1 MKVVISPRLAACK
14 DAVDFVNLLP
24 ETFDNSGKTVF
35 SGRNTIKVFK
45 VEWGGKAQEVCV
57 KRFKRPNAAQKI
69 AYTFF
74 RTTKAQRAFENAHE
88 LIRRGFDTP
97 EPMAYVRTTRCGL
110 VDYCYYVSA
119 TDYNPPIKEQLN
131 DPEEFSKEVAAGFA
145 RFAARLH
152 ENGILDIDL
161 NSTNVLYSM
170 QSDGTCHF
178 SLIDINRMRF
188 MPEGCKLPIG
198 ECMENLTRFTG
209 RYDLFR
215 YVAERY
221 VECRSLPAETVEQLV
236 NVKKIHD
243 EKWRRRKSM
252 LKIFK

>member
-1 MKVVISPRLAACK
+1 MKVVISPRLATCK
-14 DAVDFVNLLP
+14 DAVDFVNSLP

-45 VEWGGKAQEVCV
+45 VEWGGKVQEVCV

-119 TDYNPPIKEQLN
+119 TDYSPPIKEQLN
-131 DPEEFSKEVAAGFA
+131 DPEEFSKEVADGFA

-188 MPEGCKLPIG
+188 MPEGSKLPIG

-221 VECRSLPAETVEQLV
+221 VECRNLPAETVEQLV